1 MHMSCPVQRP
11 AWAGRARGGTREG
24 GSREL
29 AATCLAV
36 LMAGQGHPDMT
47 VTGRK
52 KNTSME
58 GDKATGEGHVINKRV
73 HQIKDKG
80 VAGEGAL
87 TRTTSTRDMVMAPVT
102 TVPTAVTQGV
112 S

>member
-11 AWAGRARGGTREG
+11 AWAGGARGGTGEG

-52 KNTSME
+52 NTSME
-58 GDKATGEGHVINKRV
+58 GDKATGEGQVMNKRLQQSKV
-73 HQIKDKG
+73 KG

>member
-1 MHMSCPVQRP
+1 MSCSSDGRSRP
-11 AWAGRARGGTREG
+11 
-24 GSREL
+24 SR
-29 AATCLAV
+29 
-36 LMAGQGHPDMT
+36 HDSD
-47 VTGRK
+47 RK
-52 KNTSME
+52 KNNTSME
-58 GDKATGEGHVINKRV
+58 GDNATGEGQVMNKRLQQSKV
-73 HQIKDKG
+73 KG